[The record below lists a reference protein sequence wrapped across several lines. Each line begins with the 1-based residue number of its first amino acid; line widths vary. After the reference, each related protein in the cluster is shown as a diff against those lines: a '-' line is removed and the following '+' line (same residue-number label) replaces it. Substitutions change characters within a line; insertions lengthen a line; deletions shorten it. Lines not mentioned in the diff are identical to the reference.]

1 MLRSIVATFILG
13 IVFFLARK
21 YQLDFWF
28 HPEFG
33 SMLAFFLG
41 ISFLFHRLMEFGFK
55 DKRDKFVEFYLS
67 TVVARLLLCVIFVG
81 VYLYL
86 GVDQIEVFIANFFA
100 LYLFYT
106 IFEIYGLYRNLRRDS

>member
-1 MLRSIVATFILG
+1 
-13 IVFFLARK
+13 
-21 YQLDFWF
+21 
-28 HPEFG
+28 
-33 SMLAFFLG
+33 MLAFFLG
-41 ISFLFHRLMEFGFK
+41 VSFLFHRLMEFGFK

-67 TVVARLLLCVIFVG
+67 TVVARLILCVIFVG

-86 GVDQIEVFIANFFA
+86 EVDQIEVFIANFFA